1 MRLPDFEF
9 HDPTSL
15 DEVFDLMDEH
25 GDAALL
31 MAGGTDVL
39 PSLKLGRKSCSH
51 LIWLKRVPGLNALR
65 YDEADGMRIGATA
78 HIEDVGA
85 FPATRERYAAL
96 AEAVKTLATPQTRA
110 KGTVVGNLCN
120 ASPCADT
127 ATPLLTYGAR
137 ARIVR
142 RGGERELP
150 LEEFFKGPGVTALE
164 PGELIESLVVP
175 QPPADQRAAFLKFS
189 PRSKVDIAA
198 VNVCVGVRLSGETIE
213 SARIFLGTVAPT
225 PVRAPKTEALLA
237 GARPDPRLFEEVA
250 QTARGEC
257 SPITDHRAT
266 KEYKIHMVGV
276 LVKRALQGLVVTA

>member
-96 AEAVKTLATPQTRA
+96 AEAVKTLATPQTDL
-110 KGTVVGNLCN
+110 VNILDE
-120 ASPCADT
+120 AD
-127 ATPLLTYGAR
+127 
-137 ARIVR
+137 I
-142 RGGERELP
+142 
-150 LEEFFKGPGVTALE
+150 LEIL
-164 PGELIESLVVP
+164 
-175 QPPADQRAAFLKFS
+175 
-189 PRSKVDIAA
+189 
-198 VNVCVGVRLSGETIE
+198 
-213 SARIFLGTVAPT
+213 
-225 PVRAPKTEALLA
+225 
-237 GARPDPRLFEEVA
+237 
-250 QTARGEC
+250 
-257 SPITDHRAT
+257 
-266 KEYKIHMVGV
+266 
-276 LVKRALQGLVVTA
+276 